1 MLGRMKK
8 RLPKRSERIAFY
20 IIGIVALLGFN
31 FWLAHRATQIQRVR
45 VSYTPAFL
53 AQVSAG
59 NVSEITSRG
68 TAIQGNFRHPI
79 RVGGPTKFDTE
90 IPAFADTN
98 QLSVLLQK
106 NDVAVN
112 AVPLSTGSS
121 WWQSLLYGF
130 GPAILFLL
138 VVFWFLRRSRSG
150 MLGGFGRS
158 RARRYEPGAEAVTF
172 AQVAGIDEAKE
183 ELTEIVDFLRN
194 PAKYQKL
201 GGRIPRGVLLSG
213 PPGTG
218 KTLLARA
225 VAGEAGAP
233 FFSMSAS
240 EFVEAVVGVGASRV
254 RDLFEKA
261 KAASPAIVF
270 IDELDAVGRARSGG
284 PSMGG
289 GSDEREQTLNQILT
303 EMDGFDS
310 STKVIVVG
318 ATNRPDVLDKA
329 LLRPGRFDRRVVV
342 QPPDR
347 NGRRLILEVHT
358 RSVILGDDVDLGRI
372 AATTSGMVGADLANL
387 VNEAA
392 LLAARRN
399 HEKVISADF
408 ADALEKVVLGAER
421 KVMITPQDR
430 RRTAYHEAGHALVGM
445 LTPGADPVRKVSIIP
460 RGGALGV
467 TLSAPEFDRVN
478 YAEHELRALVKV
490 MLAGRAAEEVVLGD
504 ATTGAESDIDQLTGI
519 VRRMIG
525 RWGMSPRIGMVA
537 ILPRDGVS
545 PFGEALAPRTLELL
559 DEEVRRTVDAFYA
572 EVVELLG
579 EERARLEA
587 LADAL
592 LEEET
597 LDQDEAYRAAG
608 LTPPTETLFDEVA
621 AIVSEGRGDGDVAS
635 PVPPRPDP
643 ERA

>member
-1 MLGRMKK
+1 MKR
-8 RLPKRSERIAFY
+8 RLPKRSDRIVMW
-20 IIGIVALLGFN
+20 IVAIATLLIVN
-31 FWLAHRATQIQRVR
+31 FWLANRATQVQRVR
-45 VSYTPAFL
+45 VSYTPTFL
-53 AQVSAG
+53 AQVTAG

-68 TAIQGNFRHPI
+68 TAIQGDFRQPLSS
-79 RVGGPTKFDTE
+79 GGATRFATE

-98 QLSVLLQK
+98 QLSELLQQHK
-106 NDVAVN
+106 VAVN
-112 AVPLSTGSS
+112 AEPLSTGQS

-138 VVFWFLRRSRSG
+138 IVFWFLRRSRSG

-158 RARRYEPGAEAVTF
+158 RARRYQPGAETVTF

-213 PPGTG
+213 QPGTG

-261 KAASPAIVF
+261 KEAAPAIVF

-303 EMDGFDS
+303 EMDGFDT

-342 QPPDR
+342 QAPDR

-358 RSVILGDDVDLGRI
+358 RSVVLADDVDLARI
-372 AATTSGMVGADLANL
+372 ASTTSGMVGAELANL

-392 LLAARRN
+392 LLAARRD
-399 HEKVISADF
+399 HEAVSAADL

-421 KVMITPQDR
+421 KMMVTPEDR

-478 YAEHELRALVKV
+478 YAEHELRALVKM

-504 ATTGAESDIDQLTGI
+504 ATTGAESDIEQLTGI

-525 RWGMSPRIGMVA
+525 RWGMSSSFGMVA
-537 ILPRDGVS
+537 VLPRDGAS

-559 DEEVRRTVDAFYA
+559 DEEVRRTVDGFYA
-572 EVVELLG
+572 EVVALLR
-579 EERARLEA
+579 EERARLDA
-587 LADAL
+587 LARAL

-597 LDQDEAYRAAG
+597 LDQDAAYRAAG
-608 LTPPTETLFDEVA
+608 LTPPVETLPEEVV
-621 AIVSEGRGDGDVAS
+621 AIVSDERGDGDVAS
-635 PVPPRPDP
+635 PALRRPDP

>member
-1 MLGRMKK
+1 MLSWMTRF
-8 RLPKRSERIAFY
+8 RKRSERITFY
-20 IIGIVALLGFN
+20 VVGIVVLLGVN
-31 FWLAHRATQIQRVR
+31 YWLAHRATQVQRVR
-45 VSYTPAFL
+45 VSYTPTFL
-53 AQVSAG
+53 AQVKAG

-68 TAIQGNFRHPI
+68 TAIQGDFRQPLSS
-79 RVGGPTKFDTE
+79 RGPTRFGTE

-98 QLSVLLQK
+98 QLSQLLQQHK
-106 NDVAVN
+106 VAVN
-112 AVPLSTGSS
+112 AEPLSTGQS

-138 VVFWFLRRSRSG
+138 IVFWFLRRSRSG

-158 RARRYEPGAEAVTF
+158 RARRYQPGAETVTF

-183 ELTEIVDFLRN
+183 ELTEIVDFLRS

-213 PPGTG
+213 QPGTG

-261 KAASPAIVF
+261 KEAAPAIVF

-303 EMDGFDS
+303 EMDGFDT

-342 QPPDR
+342 QAPDR

-358 RSVILGDDVDLGRI
+358 RSVVLADDVDLARI
-372 AATTSGMVGADLANL
+372 ASTTSGMVGSELANL

-392 LLAARRN
+392 LLAARRD
-399 HEKVISADF
+399 HEAVSAADL

-421 KVMITPQDR
+421 KMMVTPEDR

-478 YAEHELRALVKV
+478 YAEHELRALVKM
-490 MLAGRAAEEVVLGD
+490 MLAGRAAEEIVMGD
-504 ATTGAESDIDQLTGI
+504 ATTGAESDIEQLTGV

-525 RWGMSPRIGMVA
+525 RWGMSPRFGMVA
-537 ILPRDGVS
+537 ILPRDGAS

-559 DEEVRRTVDAFYA
+559 DEEVRRTVDGFYD
-572 EVVELLG
+572 EVVALLR
-579 EERARLEA
+579 EERARLDA
-587 LADAL
+587 LARAL

-597 LDQDEAYRAAG
+597 LDQDAAYRAAG
-608 LTPPTETLFDEVA
+608 LTPPVETLPEEVVAILSDE
-621 AIVSEGRGDGDVAS
+621 RGDGDVAS
-635 PVPPRPDP
+635 PALRRPDP

>member
-1 MLGRMKK
+1 MLSWMTRF
-8 RLPKRSERIAFY
+8 RKRSERITFY
-20 IIGIVALLGFN
+20 VVGIVVLLGVN
-31 FWLAHRATQIQRVR
+31 YWLAHRATQVQRVR
-45 VSYTPAFL
+45 VSYTPVFL
-53 AQVSAG
+53 AQVRAG
-59 NVSEITSRG
+59 NVTEITSRG
-68 TAIQGNFRHPI
+68 TAIQGDFRHP
-79 RVGGPTKFDTE
+79 VASGGTTKFSTE

-98 QLSVLLQK
+98 QLSILLQK
-106 NDVAVN
+106 QNVAVN
-112 AVPLSTGSS
+112 AVPLSTGAS
-121 WWQSLLYGF
+121 WWQSLIYGF

-138 VVFWFLRRSRSG
+138 IVFWFLRRSRSG

-158 RARRYEPGAEAVTF
+158 RARRYQPGAETITF

-194 PAKYQKL
+194 PAKYQRL

-254 RDLFEKA
+254 RDLFAKA
-261 KAASPAIVF
+261 KEASPAIVF

-310 STKVIVVG
+310 STQVIVVG
-318 ATNRPDVLDKA
+318 ATNRPDVLDEA

-358 RSVILGDDVDLGRI
+358 RSVLLADDVDLARI
-372 AATTSGMVGADLANL
+372 AATTSGMVGAELANL

-392 LLAARRN
+392 LLAARRS
-399 HEKVISADF
+399 HESVTSADV

-421 KVMITPQDR
+421 KVMITPEDR

-478 YAEHELRALVKV
+478 YAEHELRALVKM
-490 MLAGRAAEEVVLGD
+490 MLAGRAAEEIVMGD
-504 ATTGAESDIDQLTGI
+504 ATTGAESDIEQLTGV

-525 RWGMSPRIGMVA
+525 RWGMSPRFGMVA
-537 ILPRDGVS
+537 ILPRDGAS

-559 DEEVRRTVDAFYA
+559 DEEVHRTVDAFYA
-572 EVVELLG
+572 EVVALLR
-579 EERARLEA
+579 EERARLDA
-587 LADAL
+587 LARAL

-608 LTPPTETLFDEVA
+608 LTPPAETLPEEVA
-621 AIVSEGRGDGDVAS
+621 AIVSDERGDGDVAS
-635 PVPPRPDP
+635 PALPRPDP

>member
-1 MLGRMKK
+1 MKLTSK
-8 RLPKRSERIAFY
+8 RLPKRSDRIIFY
-20 IIGIVALLGFN
+20 LVGIATLLIVN
-31 FWLAHRATQIQRVR
+31 FWLVHRATQIQRVR
-45 VSYTPAFL
+45 IAYTPVFL
-53 AQVSAG
+53 AQVKAG
-59 NVSEITSRG
+59 NVSEITSKG
-68 TAIQGNFRHPI
+68 TAIQGNFRRPLTS
-79 RVGGPTKFDTE
+79 GGPKRFGTE
-90 IPAFADTN
+90 IPAFANTD
-98 QLSVLLQK
+98 QLSQLLQQR
-106 NDVAVN
+106 DVAVN
-112 AVPLSTGSS
+112 AVPLSTGSP
-121 WWQSLLYGF
+121 WWQGLLFGF
-130 GPAILFLL
+130 GPAILFVLL
-138 VVFWFLRRSRSG
+138 IYWLLRRRSG
-150 MLGGFGRS
+150 SLTGGFGRS
-158 RARRYEPGAEAVTF
+158 RARRYQPSGTSVTF
-172 AQVAGIDEAKE
+172 AEVAGIDEAKE

-194 PAKYQKL
+194 PAKYQRL

-261 KAASPAIVF
+261 KEAAPAIVF

-303 EMDGFDS
+303 EMDGFGS
-310 STKVIVVG
+310 STNVIVVG

-358 RSVILGDDVDLGRI
+358 RSVLLADDVDLARI
-372 AATTSGMVGADLANL
+372 AATTSGMVGAELANV

-392 LLAARRN
+392 LLAARRE
-399 HEKVISADF
+399 HDKVTAADF
-408 ADALEKVVLGAER
+408 AEALEKVVLGAER
-421 KVMITPQDR
+421 KMMITPEDR

-460 RGGALGV
+460 RGMALGV
-467 TLSAPEFDRVN
+467 TLSSPEFDRFNHTTEQV
-478 YAEHELRALVKV
+478 RALVKV

-519 VRRMIG
+519 VRRMVG
-525 RWGMSPRIGMVA
+525 RWGMNPRVGMVA
-537 ILPRDGVS
+537 ILPRDGAS
-545 PFGEALAPRTLELL
+545 PFTDVTSPQTLQLL
-559 DEEVRRTVDAFYA
+559 DEEVRRVVDTAYE
-572 EVVELLG
+572 EVVALLR
-579 EERARLEA
+579 EERARLDGIA
-587 LADAL
+587 LAL
-592 LEEET
+592 LEQET
-597 LDQDEAYRAAG
+597 LDQDDAYRAAG
-608 LTPPTETLFDEVA
+608 LTPPEESASMEVA
-621 AIVSEGRGDGDVAS
+621 ALVSGGRADGDGAS
-635 PVPPRPDP
+635 RALPLARP

>member
-1 MLGRMKK
+1 MKR
-8 RLPKRSERIAFY
+8 RLPKRSDRIVIW
-20 IIGIVALLGFN
+20 IISIIVLLIVN
-31 FWLAHRATQIQRVR
+31 FWLANRATQVPRVR
-45 VSYTPAFL
+45 VSYTPTFL
-53 AQVSAG
+53 AQVKAG

-68 TAIQGNFRHPI
+68 TALQGNFRRPLSS
-79 RVGGPTKFDTE
+79 GGPTRFGTE

-98 QLSVLLQK
+98 QLSQLLQQHK
-106 NDVAVN
+106 VAVN
-112 AVPLSTGSS
+112 AEPLNTGQS

-138 VVFWFLRRSRSG
+138 IVFWFLRRNRSG

-158 RARRYEPGAEAVTF
+158 RARRYQPGSETVTF

-183 ELTEIVDFLRN
+183 ELTEVVDFLRN

-213 PPGTG
+213 QPGTG

-261 KAASPAIVF
+261 KEAAPAIVF

-342 QPPDR
+342 QAPDR

-358 RSVILGDDVDLGRI
+358 RSVVLADDVDLARI
-372 AATTSGMVGADLANL
+372 ASTTSGMVGAELANL

-392 LLAARRN
+392 LLAARRD
-399 HEKVISADF
+399 HETVSAADF

-421 KVMITPQDR
+421 KMMVTPEDR
-430 RRTAYHEAGHALVGM
+430 SRTAYHEAGHALVGM

-460 RGGALGV
+460 RGLALGV

-490 MLAGRAAEEVVLGD
+490 MLAGRAAEEIVFGD
-504 ATTGAESDIDQLTGI
+504 ATTGAESDIEQLTNI
-519 VRRMIG
+519 VRRMVG
-525 RWGMSPRIGMVA
+525 RWGMNPRIGMVA
-537 ILPRDGVS
+537 VLPRDGAS
-545 PFGEALAPRTLELL
+545 PFAEAMAPQTLELL
-559 DEEVRRTVDAFYA
+559 DEEVRRAVDVAYA
-572 EVVELLG
+572 EVLALLR
-579 EERARLEA
+579 EERARLDGLA
-587 LADAL
+587 LAL
-592 LEEET
+592 LDQET
-597 LDQDEAYRAAG
+597 LDQDGAYQAAG
-608 LTPPTETLFDEVA
+608 LSPPKDTISDEAA
-621 AIVSEGRGDGDVAS
+621 AIVSDERGDGDVAS
-635 PVPPRPDP
+635 PALPPADP